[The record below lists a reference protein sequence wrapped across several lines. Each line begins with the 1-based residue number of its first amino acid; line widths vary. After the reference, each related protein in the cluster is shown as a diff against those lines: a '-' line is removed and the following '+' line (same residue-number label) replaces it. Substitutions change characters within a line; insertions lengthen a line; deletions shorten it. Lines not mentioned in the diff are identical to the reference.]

1 MDPIET
7 INPEWD
13 STFALM
19 LALQNK
25 GLIEYIK
32 PNSLCLKE
40 KKVFAHSSIIKVSRN
55 KKKYFEISKSRPVN
69 LNKFD
74 CILFRNNPPVDDNYI
89 HTTYLLDQVE
99 TNGTLII
106 NSPQALRDFNE
117 KILGVNFIEKELP
130 MIITSNINTI

>member
-74 CILFRNNPPVDDNYI
+74 CILFRNNPPQTSV
-89 HTTYLLDQVE
+89 LD
-99 TNGTLII
+99 
-106 NSPQALRDFNE
+106 SAR
-117 KILGVNFIEKELP
+117 
-130 MIITSNINTI
+130 S